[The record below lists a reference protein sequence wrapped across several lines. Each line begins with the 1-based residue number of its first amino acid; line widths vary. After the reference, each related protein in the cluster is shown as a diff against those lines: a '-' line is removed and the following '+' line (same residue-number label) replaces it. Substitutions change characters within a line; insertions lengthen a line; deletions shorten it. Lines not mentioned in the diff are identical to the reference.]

1 MTAFG
6 RVKPEG
12 VTANAS
18 QRHWEDSSCGGRNNS
33 SLQTGWQDDCMT
45 ARWGDAS
52 VLHSHDGRRHAA
64 VHIQLNNFNPK
75 NYFPQFT
82 CLYHCRNH
90 VPFQEFNANSKQ
102 HFKPSRT
109 ITPFQQLSSKAQQK
123 EGLINVYKF
132 TAMFRQGFT
141 CCEKRRLALKA
152 AIIQGVLTRWAFCWL
167 TRHVWQLNS
176 QQQFNLNRRR
186 SSNKK
191 HKWAPDQQT
200 IWRKKQISPSVI
212 NKLSDVT

>member
-1 MTAFG
+1 MTAFR

-12 VTANAS
+12 ATANAS
-18 QRHWEDSSCGGRNNS
+18 QRHWEDSSCGRRNNS

-45 ARWGDAS
+45 ARRGDAS
-52 VLHSHDGRRHAA
+52 ALRSHDGRRHAA
-64 VHIQLNNFNPK
+64 AHIQLNNFNPT
-75 NYFPQFT
+75 NYFPHST
-82 CLYHCRNH
+82 CLYRCWNR
-90 VPFQEFNANSKQ
+90 VPFQDFKTNSKQ

-109 ITPFQQLSSKAQQK
+109 ITTFQLMSSKAQQK

-152 AIIQGVLTRWAFCWL
+152 AIIQGILTRWALCRP

-176 QQQFNLNRRR
+176 QQQFNLNRQEAATRNTSER
-186 SSNKK
+186 LIG
-191 HKWAPDQQT
+191 KWFDGNSKVLPPLLTNQ
-200 IWRKKQISPSVI
+200 VM
-212 NKLSDVT
+212 